1 MVGIAIPL
9 LDLHHRAKGVGP
21 TCWESPRVEADLSDE
36 IRVNHPDDTSG
47 SSLGGEVVD
56 HGDLYPI
63 EVEDILRR
71 SPASH
76 DEVIAIRVGSSDA
89 R

>member
-9 LDLHHRAKGVGP
+9 LDLHHRTEGIGP
-21 TCWESPRVEADLSDE
+21 TCWESTRVEADLSDE
-36 IRVNHPDDTSG
+36 VGVDHPDDTSG
-47 SSLGGEVVD
+47 GSLGREVVD

-76 DEVIAIRVGSSDA
+76 DEIIAIRVGSSDA